1 MSDSTKVLSLN
12 EADRLARIKQLEDEV
27 SQLSRQLDNERRD
40 HTSLRRTT
48 DERIIS
54 LEGVKID
61 LEGRLTQLNIE
72 LEHRKK
78 EVTKSAQPEGEA
90 RNIQVQLV
98 ELRSQLEKKTTEVEN
113 RRSEHENSLRK
124 HRQDCEDSYR
134 ETLKL
139 YEEKI

>member
-98 ELRSQLEKKTTEVEN
+98 ELRSQLEKKTTEGET
-113 RRSEHENSLRK
+113 RRTEYENSLRK